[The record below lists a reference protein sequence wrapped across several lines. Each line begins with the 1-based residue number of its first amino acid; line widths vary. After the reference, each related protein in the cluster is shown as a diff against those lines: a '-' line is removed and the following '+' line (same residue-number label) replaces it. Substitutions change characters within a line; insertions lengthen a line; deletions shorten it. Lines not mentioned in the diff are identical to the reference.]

1 MSVIFNILL
10 LILVLGLLVFVHELG
25 HYTVAR
31 LVKAKV
37 LEFSLGFGPALFS
50 KRYHG
55 ILYAVRVIPLGGYVK
70 ILGDGDPGEEDIV
83 KESDWKNSLD
93 KKSKFAQILVMLAGI
108 FMNISLAVTIYYV
121 VIGMSGWKLYVNT
134 DLGKFNPFLA
144 KVYREKIGDVKYIE
158 VKDESSA
165 SKANLPKEG
174 IIASIDGKSIEYSD
188 EISKL
193 IKAKRGQDIVMNIC
207 VKTEPSTVDAVLNC
221 EDYTVK
227 VPEEGVIGIVTTSNY
242 VNVLSYENFKIF
254 TGFAHLYNN
263 LNLIK
268 QEFTKI
274 FLKARSTGDYT
285 ELSNSV
291 SGPIGMYYI
300 IDHFKTYGIV
310 AFLSIIADLSL
321 SLAIM
326 NILPIPALDGGR
338 VFILMLEAIFRKDMN
353 KNVEALIINISF
365 IILIVFMVGVII
377 KDILNIHAFEQMF
390 K

>member
-25 HYTVAR
+25 HYVVAR

-37 LEFSLGFGPALFS
+37 LEFSLGFGPALIS

-55 ILYAVRVIPLGGYVK
+55 ILYAIRIIPLGGYVK
-70 ILGDGDPGEEDIV
+70 ILGDGDPGEEDVV

-93 KKSKFAQILVMLAGI
+93 KKSKIAQISVMLAGI
-108 FMNISLAVTIYYV
+108 FMNISLAVAIYYV

-134 DLGKFNPFLA
+134 DLEKFNPFLA
-144 KVYREKIGDVKYIE
+144 EVYREKTGDVKYVE
-158 VKDESSA
+158 VKEGSSA
-165 SKANLPKEG
+165 SKASLPKEG
-174 IIASIDGKSIEYSD
+174 RIFSIDGTVLEYSD

-193 IKAKRGQDIVMNIC
+193 IKAKKGGDVVMNIC
-207 VKTEPSTVDAVLNC
+207 VKDDSTTVDAVLNC
-221 EDYTVK
+221 QNYTVN

-242 VNVLSYENFKIF
+242 VNVLSYEKFKVS

-268 QEFTKI
+268 REFTKI

-300 IDHFKTYGIV
+300 IDHFKAYGIV
-310 AFLSIIADLSL
+310 PFLSIIADLSL

-353 KNVEALIINISF
+353 KNLEALIINISF
-365 IILIVFMVGVII
+365 IILIVFMVGIII